1 MGWLSFTWFGRF
13 TMSHRIRWLVA
24 AALALALGTVAQS
37 ADAGS
42 KSRRSTT
49 TSNQWQFGDDFER
62 FAYVLVR
69 PATRSQTGSGN
80 SEDFQE
86 ASELRDRYR
95 SDFLYLRRDRD
106 RYVIH
111 DPAVMR
117 RVDDIIEP
125 QELLGRQQGLL
136 GRQQGRLGREQA
148 RLGREQGEL
157 GARQGRL
164 GTEQGRL
171 GTEMARRVA
180 GGEDTDDLSRR
191 MEAIGREQDAL
202 GARQSEIGLH
212 QERLGREQEQLG
224 QRQSALGAQQAKV
237 AREIQAQLAVL
248 LDQSLETGIA
258 EPLG

>member
-1 MGWLSFTWFGRF
+1 
-13 TMSHRIRWLVA
+13 MSRSLRRHFLPGAILGFLLV
-24 AALALALGTVAQS
+24 LALPAAPVE
-37 ADAGS
+37 AG
-42 KSRRSTT
+42 KSGKTAT
-49 TSNQWQFGDDFER
+49 TSSNDWQFGDDFKR
-62 FAYVLVR
+62 FTYVLVR

-80 SEDFQE
+80 SEDFQD
-86 ASELRDRYR
+86 ASELRDRCR

-117 RVDDIIEP
+117 KVDDILEP
-125 QELLGRQQGLL
+125 QEMLGRQQGLL

-164 GTEQGRL
+164 GAEQGRL
-171 GTEMARRVA
+171 GAEMARRVA
-180 GGEDTDDLSRR
+180 DGEEADDLSRR

-202 GARQSEIGLH
+202 GARQSEIGQH
-212 QERLGREQEQLG
+212 QERLGRDQEQLG

-237 AREIQAQLAVL
+237 AREIQAQLAIL
-248 LDQSLETGIA
+248 LDQALETGTA
-258 EPLG
+258 EPLRR